1 MKHVVKERCV
11 RNIFS
16 FYQNVSKKYKHTYSI
31 ELMRSNIVDAY
42 DAMFLIEQSLLR
54 RRPTLKRWQ
63 DQGWHMAH
71 AGHWYYAYTIND
83 DTVTI
88 EDALH
93 EQNMHEDK

>member
-1 MKHVVKERCV
+1 MRKHISE
-11 RNIFS
+11 
-16 FYQNVSKKYKHTYSI
+16 Y
-31 ELMRSNIVDAY
+31 VDSMY
-42 DAMFLIEQSLLR
+42 LIEQSLLR

-63 DQGWHMAH
+63 DQRWHMAH

-88 EDALH
+88 EDARH